1 MSVARSTC
9 HQASQTSLVEKT
21 IRRAQILCNELDI
34 GVPVFRRRSPLL
46 ENRYEQTALLGANMP
61 TKKSSR
67 RNERMEQLRG
77 IIAAEEISLENGAE
91 ARLDDEGKLIEDI
104 ATCGTCGKSWNDAL
118 ITSRTP
124 VPSAR
129 CPYEYIHDEI
139 AELRKLERRAAA

>member
-1 MSVARSTC
+1 
-9 HQASQTSLVEKT
+9 
-21 IRRAQILCNELDI
+21 
-34 GVPVFRRRSPLL
+34 
-46 ENRYEQTALLGANMP
+46 MP